1 MGQRKKGTRKQS
13 LYMVFI
19 RYLLRFCVLTVILAA
34 GTLVAYTVLVN
45 TGIVRLPTYEQ
56 SRIEEAAD
64 EIRQGGDEAALLPDS
79 CEFGVYDPDGNY
91 LYGTFE
97 ENERQEGWERWKN
110 GDTGAFYNIFYRSI
124 QKDDGNL
131 VIVRYQM
138 VAKFSDPFLREI
150 FPNAEFLILFIALLL
165 FLTEAVLTARN
176 FGRYLKRRLDTL
188 TEIAAKV
195 GQEDLDF
202 EREYSDIRE
211 VDDVLGALFKMKE
224 ALQRS
229 LEEQWESRRQK
240 QEQIAALAHDI
251 KTPLTIIRGNAELM
265 QETESMEEIRAWDQE
280 ILDNAAEL
288 ERYLAV
294 LQETVR
300 MSEQG
305 KQTIGRGAAGRQ
317 SDVQAAE
324 KIIGQ
329 ASDQREISGIRE
341 QEERFPAGPFLEEAR
356 RKAEALGRKKNLAV
370 ECSFPGEEF
379 MIRGRKGFR
388 EELLRAVGNVL
399 SNGVDYSPAGQTLRI
414 RAELRARS
422 ELRDRSELRV
432 RAGQK
437 EISGLETFFEEKQDG
452 GTFLQIT
459 VADSGPGFSGEA
471 LRHGT
476 EQFYQA
482 DKSRAGTAHYGLGL
496 YIARTV
502 LEENGGALEIGNS
515 EETGGGEVRI
525 YVPCSA
531 ASGQTEDDQS

>member
-1 MGQRKKGTRKQS
+1 MGQRRKRTRKQS

-150 FPNAEFLILFIALLL
+150 FSNAEFLILFIALLL

-240 QEQIAALAHDI
+240 QEQIASLAHDI

-300 MSEQG
+300 TSEQG

-324 KIIGQ
+324 KVMRQ
-329 ASDQREISGIRE
+329 VAEHREEKMKSSEIRE
-341 QEERFPAGPFLEEAR
+341 PEGSFPAGLFLEEVR
-356 RKAEALGRKKNLAV
+356 RKAEALGRTKKLAV
-370 ECSFPGEEF
+370 ECSFPEEEF
-379 MIRGRKGFR
+379 LIRGRKGFR

-399 SNGVDYSPAGQTLRI
+399 SNGVDYSPAEQALWI
-414 RAELRARS
+414 RAELRA
-422 ELRDRSELRV
+422 RSELRV

-437 EISGLETFFEEKQDG
+437 EISGQETFSEEKQGG

-459 VADSGPGFSGEA
+459 VTDSGQGFSKEA

-476 EQFYQA
+476 EQFYQT

-502 LEENGGALEIGNS
+502 LEENGGRLEIGNS

-525 YVPCSA
+525 YVPCL
-531 ASGQTEDDQS
+531 TTF

>member
-138 VAKFSDPFLREI
+138 VAKSSDPFLREI

-525 YVPCSA
+525 YVPCLTA
-531 ASGQTEDDQS
+531 FCNVDKME

>member
-1 MGQRKKGTRKQS
+1 MGQRRKGTRKRS

-34 GTLVAYTVLVN
+34 GTLIVYTVLVN

-56 SRIEEAAD
+56 SRIEEAVD

-79 CEFGVYDPDGNY
+79 CEFGVYDPDGNF

-97 ENERQEGWERWKN
+97 GNERQEGWERWKT

-124 QKDDGNL
+124 EKDDGNL
-131 VIVRYQM
+131 VIIRYGM
-138 VAKFSDPFLREI
+138 VAKFSNPFLREI
-150 FPNAEFLILFIALLL
+150 FPNAEFLILFTALIL
-165 FLTEAVLTARN
+165 FLIQAALTAKS
-176 FGRYLKRRLDTL
+176 FGRYLKRRLDIL

-229 LEEQWESRRQK
+229 LKEQWESRRQK

-265 QETESMEEIRAWDQE
+265 QETESMEEIREWNQE
-280 ILDNAAEL
+280 ILDNAADL

-305 KQTIGRGAAGRQ
+305 KQTTGRKSA
-317 SDVQAAE
+317 VKAAE
-324 KIIGQ
+324 KVIGQ
-329 ASDQREISGIRE
+329 AADQREISEIRE
-341 QEERFPAGPFLEEAR
+341 QEERFPAGPFLEEVR
-356 RKAEALGRKKNLAV
+356 RKAEALGRTKNLAV
-370 ECSFPGEEF
+370 ECSFPEEEF
-379 MIRGRKGFR
+379 LIRGREGFW
-388 EELLRAVGNVL
+388 EDLMRAVGNVI
-399 SNGVDYSPAGQTLRI
+399 SNGVDYSPAEQTLWI
-414 RAELRARS
+414 CAELRGRT
-422 ELRDRSELRV
+422 ELQAQ
-432 RAGQK
+432 AGRK
-437 EISGLETFFEEKQDG
+437 EISGQEMFSEEKQDG
-452 GTFLQIT
+452 GIFLQIT
-459 VADSGPGFSGEA
+459 VTDSGPGFSKEA

-476 EQFYQA
+476 EQFYQS

-502 LEENGGALEIGNS
+502 LEENGGALEVGNS
-515 EETGGGEVRI
+515 EETGGGEVRM
-525 YVPCSA
+525 YVPCLTA
-531 ASGQTEDDQS
+531 FCNMDKME

>member
-1 MGQRKKGTRKQS
+1 MRKEIKWKRKRS

-34 GTLVAYTVLVN
+34 GTLIVYTVLVN
-45 TGIVRLPTYEQ
+45 TGILRLPTYEQ

-64 EIRQGGDEAALLPDS
+64 KIQQEGDEATLIPDS
-79 CEFGVYDPDGNY
+79 CRFGVYNPDGNF

-97 ENERQEGWERWKN
+97 GNERQEGWERWKN

-124 QKDDGNL
+124 KKDDGNL
-131 VIVRYQM
+131 VIVRYEM
-138 VAKFSDPFLREI
+138 IAKFSNPILRKI

-165 FLTEAVLTARN
+165 FLTQMALTARN
-176 FGRYLKRRLDTL
+176 FGIYLKKRLDIL

-224 ALQRS
+224 AL
-229 LEEQWESRRQK
+229 
-240 QEQIAALAHDI
+240 
-251 KTPLTIIRGNAELM
+251 
-265 QETESMEEIRAWDQE
+265 
-280 ILDNAAEL
+280 
-288 ERYLAV
+288 
-294 LQETVR
+294 
-300 MSEQG
+300 
-305 KQTIGRGAAGRQ
+305 GRT
-317 SDVQAAE
+317 
-324 KIIGQ
+324 
-329 ASDQREISGIRE
+329 
-341 QEERFPAGPFLEEAR
+341 
-356 RKAEALGRKKNLAV
+356 KNLAV

-388 EELLRAVGNVL
+388 EELLRAMGNVL
-399 SNGVDYSPAGQTLRI
+399 SNGVDYSPAEQTLRI
-414 RAELRARS
+414 RAELRARA
-422 ELRDRSELRV
+422 ELRV

-437 EISGLETFFEEKQDG
+437 EISGLETFSEEKQDG

-476 EQFYQA
+476 DHFYQA
-482 DKSRAGTAHYGLGL
+482 DKSRVGTVHYGLGL

-502 LEENGGALEIGNS
+502 LEENSGALEIGNT

-525 YVPCSA
+525 YVPCSVV
-531 ASGQTEDDQS
+531 SGETEDDQS

>member
-1 MGQRKKGTRKQS
+1 MGQRRKRTRKQS

-265 QETESMEEIRAWDQE
+265 QET
-280 ILDNAAEL
+280 
-288 ERYLAV
+288 
-294 LQETVR
+294 VR
-300 MSEQG
+300 TSEQG

-399 SNGVDYSPAGQTLRI
+399 SNGVDYSPAEQTLRI

-515 EETGGGEVRI
+515 EETGGGEVSI

>member
-1 MGQRKKGTRKQS
+1 M
-13 LYMVFI
+13 
-19 RYLLRFCVLTVILAA
+19 
-34 GTLVAYTVLVN
+34 
-45 TGIVRLPTYEQ
+45 
-56 SRIEEAAD
+56 
-64 EIRQGGDEAALLPDS
+64 
-79 CEFGVYDPDGNY
+79 
-91 LYGTFE
+91 
-97 ENERQEGWERWKN
+97 
-110 GDTGAFYNIFYRSI
+110 
-124 QKDDGNL
+124 
-131 VIVRYQM
+131 IVRYQM

-300 MSEQG
+300 TSEQG

-399 SNGVDYSPAGQTLRI
+399 SNGVDYSPAEQTLRI

-515 EETGGGEVRI
+515 EETGGGEVSI

>member
-1 MGQRKKGTRKQS
+1 M
-13 LYMVFI
+13 
-19 RYLLRFCVLTVILAA
+19 
-34 GTLVAYTVLVN
+34 
-45 TGIVRLPTYEQ
+45 
-56 SRIEEAAD
+56 
-64 EIRQGGDEAALLPDS
+64 
-79 CEFGVYDPDGNY
+79 
-91 LYGTFE
+91 
-97 ENERQEGWERWKN
+97 
-110 GDTGAFYNIFYRSI
+110 
-124 QKDDGNL
+124 
-131 VIVRYQM
+131 IVRYQM

-265 QETESMEEIRAWDQE
+265 QET
-280 ILDNAAEL
+280 
-288 ERYLAV
+288 
-294 LQETVR
+294 VR
-300 MSEQG
+300 TSEQG

-388 EELLRAVGNVL
+388 EEGSAKPRSISFWSKVL
-399 SNGVDYSPAGQTLRI
+399 
-414 RAELRARS
+414 
-422 ELRDRSELRV
+422 
-432 RAGQK
+432 
-437 EISGLETFFEEKQDG
+437 
-452 GTFLQIT
+452 
-459 VADSGPGFSGEA
+459 
-471 LRHGT
+471 
-476 EQFYQA
+476 
-482 DKSRAGTAHYGLGL
+482 
-496 YIARTV
+496 
-502 LEENGGALEIGNS
+502 
-515 EETGGGEVRI
+515 
-525 YVPCSA
+525 
-531 ASGQTEDDQS
+531 

>member
-1 MGQRKKGTRKQS
+1 MGQRKKGTRKRN

-110 GDTGAFYNIFYRSI
+110 GDTGAFYNTFYRSI

-165 FLTEAVLTARN
+165 FLAQAAFTARS
-176 FGRYLKRRLDTL
+176 FGSYLKRRLDTL

-224 ALQRS
+224 AL
-229 LEEQWESRRQK
+229 
-240 QEQIAALAHDI
+240 
-251 KTPLTIIRGNAELM
+251 
-265 QETESMEEIRAWDQE
+265 
-280 ILDNAAEL
+280 
-288 ERYLAV
+288 
-294 LQETVR
+294 
-300 MSEQG
+300 
-305 KQTIGRGAAGRQ
+305 GRT
-317 SDVQAAE
+317 
-324 KIIGQ
+324 
-329 ASDQREISGIRE
+329 
-341 QEERFPAGPFLEEAR
+341 
-356 RKAEALGRKKNLAV
+356 KNLAV

-388 EELLRAVGNVL
+388 
-399 SNGVDYSPAGQTLRI
+399 
-414 RAELRARS
+414 AELRARA
-422 ELRDRSELRV
+422 ELRV

-437 EISGLETFFEEKQDG
+437 EISGLETFSEEKQDG

-476 EQFYQA
+476 EHFYQA
-482 DKSRAGTAHYGLGL
+482 DKSRVGTVHYGLGL

-502 LEENGGALEIGNS
+502 LEENSGALEIGNS

-525 YVPCSA
+525 YVPCSVV
-531 ASGQTEDDQS
+531 SGETEDDQS

>member
-265 QETESMEEIRAWDQE
+265 QET
-280 ILDNAAEL
+280 
-288 ERYLAV
+288 
-294 LQETVR
+294 VR
-300 MSEQG
+300 TSEQG

-399 SNGVDYSPAGQTLRI
+399 SNGVDYSPAEQTLRI

-515 EETGGGEVRI
+515 EETGGGEVSI

>member
-1 MGQRKKGTRKQS
+1 M
-13 LYMVFI
+13 
-19 RYLLRFCVLTVILAA
+19 
-34 GTLVAYTVLVN
+34 
-45 TGIVRLPTYEQ
+45 
-56 SRIEEAAD
+56 
-64 EIRQGGDEAALLPDS
+64 
-79 CEFGVYDPDGNY
+79 
-91 LYGTFE
+91 
-97 ENERQEGWERWKN
+97 
-110 GDTGAFYNIFYRSI
+110 
-124 QKDDGNL
+124 
-131 VIVRYQM
+131 IVRYQM

-265 QETESMEEIRAWDQE
+265 QET
-280 ILDNAAEL
+280 
-288 ERYLAV
+288 
-294 LQETVR
+294 VR
-300 MSEQG
+300 TSEQG

-399 SNGVDYSPAGQTLRI
+399 SNGVDYSPAEQTLRI
-414 RAELRARS
+414 RAELRARA
-422 ELRDRSELRV
+422 ELRV

-437 EISGLETFFEEKQDG
+437 EISGLETFSEEKQDG

-515 EETGGGEVRI
+515 EETGGGEVSI

>member
-1 MGQRKKGTRKQS
+1 M
-13 LYMVFI
+13 
-19 RYLLRFCVLTVILAA
+19 
-34 GTLVAYTVLVN
+34 
-45 TGIVRLPTYEQ
+45 
-56 SRIEEAAD
+56 
-64 EIRQGGDEAALLPDS
+64 
-79 CEFGVYDPDGNY
+79 
-91 LYGTFE
+91 
-97 ENERQEGWERWKN
+97 
-110 GDTGAFYNIFYRSI
+110 
-124 QKDDGNL
+124 
-131 VIVRYQM
+131 IVRYQM

-265 QETESMEEIRAWDQE
+265 QET
-280 ILDNAAEL
+280 
-288 ERYLAV
+288 
-294 LQETVR
+294 VR
-300 MSEQG
+300 TSEQV

-399 SNGVDYSPAGQTLRI
+399 SNGVDYSPAEQTLRI

-515 EETGGGEVRI
+515 EETGGGEVSI

>member
-110 GDTGAFYNIFYRSI
+110 GDTGAFYNIFYQSI

-300 MSEQG
+300 TSEQG

-399 SNGVDYSPAGQTLRI
+399 SNGVDYSPVGQTLRI

-515 EETGGGEVRI
+515 EETGGGEVSI

>member
-1 MGQRKKGTRKQS
+1 M
-13 LYMVFI
+13 
-19 RYLLRFCVLTVILAA
+19 
-34 GTLVAYTVLVN
+34 
-45 TGIVRLPTYEQ
+45 
-56 SRIEEAAD
+56 
-64 EIRQGGDEAALLPDS
+64 
-79 CEFGVYDPDGNY
+79 
-91 LYGTFE
+91 
-97 ENERQEGWERWKN
+97 
-110 GDTGAFYNIFYRSI
+110 
-124 QKDDGNL
+124 
-131 VIVRYQM
+131 IVRYQM

-265 QETESMEEIRAWDQE
+265 QET
-280 ILDNAAEL
+280 
-288 ERYLAV
+288 
-294 LQETVR
+294 VR
-300 MSEQG
+300 TSEQG
-305 KQTIGRGAAGRQ
+305 KQTIGRGAAVRQ

-399 SNGVDYSPAGQTLRI
+399 SNGVDYSPAEQTLRI

-515 EETGGGEVRI
+515 EETGGGEVSI

>member
-1 MGQRKKGTRKQS
+1 M
-13 LYMVFI
+13 
-19 RYLLRFCVLTVILAA
+19 
-34 GTLVAYTVLVN
+34 
-45 TGIVRLPTYEQ
+45 
-56 SRIEEAAD
+56 
-64 EIRQGGDEAALLPDS
+64 
-79 CEFGVYDPDGNY
+79 
-91 LYGTFE
+91 
-97 ENERQEGWERWKN
+97 
-110 GDTGAFYNIFYRSI
+110 
-124 QKDDGNL
+124 
-131 VIVRYQM
+131 IVRYQM

-265 QETESMEEIRAWDQE
+265 QET
-280 ILDNAAEL
+280 
-288 ERYLAV
+288 
-294 LQETVR
+294 VR
-300 MSEQG
+300 TSEQG

-324 KIIGQ
+324 KVMRQ
-329 ASDQREISGIRE
+329 VAEHREEKMKSSEIRE
-341 QEERFPAGPFLEEAR
+341 PEGSFPAGLFLEEVR
-356 RKAEALGRKKNLAV
+356 RKAEALGRTKKLAV
-370 ECSFPGEEF
+370 ECSFPEEEF
-379 MIRGRKGFR
+379 LIRGRKGFR

-437 EISGLETFFEEKQDG
+437 EISGQETFSEEKQGG

-459 VADSGPGFSGEA
+459 LTDSGQGFSKEA

-476 EQFYQA
+476 EQFYQT

-502 LEENGGALEIGNS
+502 LEENGGRLEIGNS

-525 YVPCSA
+525 YVPCL
-531 ASGQTEDDQS
+531 TTF

>member
-1 MGQRKKGTRKQS
+1 M
-13 LYMVFI
+13 
-19 RYLLRFCVLTVILAA
+19 
-34 GTLVAYTVLVN
+34 
-45 TGIVRLPTYEQ
+45 
-56 SRIEEAAD
+56 
-64 EIRQGGDEAALLPDS
+64 
-79 CEFGVYDPDGNY
+79 
-91 LYGTFE
+91 
-97 ENERQEGWERWKN
+97 
-110 GDTGAFYNIFYRSI
+110 
-124 QKDDGNL
+124 
-131 VIVRYQM
+131 IVRYQM

-265 QETESMEEIRAWDQE
+265 QET
-280 ILDNAAEL
+280 
-288 ERYLAV
+288 
-294 LQETVR
+294 VR
-300 MSEQG
+300 TSEQG

-515 EETGGGEVRI
+515 EETGGGEVSI

>member
-1 MGQRKKGTRKQS
+1 M
-13 LYMVFI
+13 
-19 RYLLRFCVLTVILAA
+19 
-34 GTLVAYTVLVN
+34 
-45 TGIVRLPTYEQ
+45 
-56 SRIEEAAD
+56 
-64 EIRQGGDEAALLPDS
+64 
-79 CEFGVYDPDGNY
+79 
-91 LYGTFE
+91 
-97 ENERQEGWERWKN
+97 
-110 GDTGAFYNIFYRSI
+110 
-124 QKDDGNL
+124 
-131 VIVRYQM
+131 IVRYQM

-165 FLTEAVLTARN
+165 FPTEAVLTARN

-265 QETESMEEIRAWDQE
+265 QET
-280 ILDNAAEL
+280 
-288 ERYLAV
+288 
-294 LQETVR
+294 VR
-300 MSEQG
+300 TSEQG

-399 SNGVDYSPAGQTLRI
+399 SNGVDYSPAEQTLRI
-414 RAELRARS
+414 RAELRVRS

-515 EETGGGEVRI
+515 EETGGGEVSI

>member
-13 LYMVFI
+13 LYMVFV

-138 VAKFSDPFLREI
+138 VAKSSDPFLREI

-525 YVPCSA
+525 YVPCLTA
-531 ASGQTEDDQS
+531 FCNVDKME

>member
-1 MGQRKKGTRKQS
+1 MGQRRKRTRKQS

-265 QETESMEEIRAWDQE
+265 QET
-280 ILDNAAEL
+280 
-288 ERYLAV
+288 
-294 LQETVR
+294 VR
-300 MSEQG
+300 TSEQG

-515 EETGGGEVRI
+515 EETGGGEVSI

>member
-1 MGQRKKGTRKQS
+1 M
-13 LYMVFI
+13 
-19 RYLLRFCVLTVILAA
+19 
-34 GTLVAYTVLVN
+34 
-45 TGIVRLPTYEQ
+45 
-56 SRIEEAAD
+56 
-64 EIRQGGDEAALLPDS
+64 
-79 CEFGVYDPDGNY
+79 
-91 LYGTFE
+91 
-97 ENERQEGWERWKN
+97 
-110 GDTGAFYNIFYRSI
+110 
-124 QKDDGNL
+124 
-131 VIVRYQM
+131 IVRYQM

-165 FLTEAVLTARN
+165 FPTEAVLTARN

-265 QETESMEEIRAWDQE
+265 QET
-280 ILDNAAEL
+280 
-288 ERYLAV
+288 
-294 LQETVR
+294 VR
-300 MSEQG
+300 TSEQG

-399 SNGVDYSPAGQTLRI
+399 SNGVDYSPAEQTLRI

-515 EETGGGEVRI
+515 EETGGGEVSI

>member
-1 MGQRKKGTRKQS
+1 M
-13 LYMVFI
+13 
-19 RYLLRFCVLTVILAA
+19 
-34 GTLVAYTVLVN
+34 
-45 TGIVRLPTYEQ
+45 
-56 SRIEEAAD
+56 
-64 EIRQGGDEAALLPDS
+64 
-79 CEFGVYDPDGNY
+79 
-91 LYGTFE
+91 
-97 ENERQEGWERWKN
+97 
-110 GDTGAFYNIFYRSI
+110 
-124 QKDDGNL
+124 
-131 VIVRYQM
+131 IVRYQM

-251 KTPLTIIRGNAELM
+251 KTPLIIIRGNAELM
-265 QETESMEEIRAWDQE
+265 QET
-280 ILDNAAEL
+280 
-288 ERYLAV
+288 
-294 LQETVR
+294 VR
-300 MSEQG
+300 TSEQG

-399 SNGVDYSPAGQTLRI
+399 SNGVDYSPAEQTLRI

-515 EETGGGEVRI
+515 EETGGGEVSI

>member
-1 MGQRKKGTRKQS
+1 MGQRRKRTRKQS

-280 ILDNAAEL
+280 ILDNAEEL

-300 MSEQG
+300 TSEQG
-305 KQTIGRGAAGRQ
+305 QQTIGRGAAGRQ

-324 KIIGQ
+324 KVMRQ
-329 ASDQREISGIRE
+329 AAEHREEKMKSSEIRE
-341 QEERFPAGPFLEEAR
+341 PEGSFPAGLFLEEVR
-356 RKAEALGRKKNLAV
+356 RKAEALGRTKKLAV
-370 ECSFPGEEF
+370 ECSFLEEEF
-379 MIRGRKGFR
+379 LIRGREGFR
-388 EELLRAVGNVL
+388 EDLMRAVGNVI
-399 SNGVDYSPAGQTLRI
+399 SNGVDYSPAEQTLWI
-414 RAELRARS
+414 RAELRARPG
-422 ELRDRSELRV
+422 R
-432 RAGQK
+432 K
-437 EISGLETFFEEKQDG
+437 EISGQETFSEEKQGG

-459 VADSGPGFSGEA
+459 VTDSGQGFSKEA

-476 EQFYQA
+476 EQFYQT

-502 LEENGGALEIGNS
+502 LEENGGGLEIGNS

-525 YVPCSA
+525 YVPCL
-531 ASGQTEDDQS
+531 TTF

>member
-1 MGQRKKGTRKQS
+1 M
-13 LYMVFI
+13 
-19 RYLLRFCVLTVILAA
+19 
-34 GTLVAYTVLVN
+34 
-45 TGIVRLPTYEQ
+45 
-56 SRIEEAAD
+56 
-64 EIRQGGDEAALLPDS
+64 
-79 CEFGVYDPDGNY
+79 
-91 LYGTFE
+91 
-97 ENERQEGWERWKN
+97 
-110 GDTGAFYNIFYRSI
+110 
-124 QKDDGNL
+124 
-131 VIVRYQM
+131 IVRYQM

-265 QETESMEEIRAWDQE
+265 QET
-280 ILDNAAEL
+280 
-288 ERYLAV
+288 
-294 LQETVR
+294 VR
-300 MSEQG
+300 TSEQG

-341 QEERFPAGPFLEEAR
+341 QEERFPAGPFLEEAL

-399 SNGVDYSPAGQTLRI
+399 SNGVDYSPAEQTLRI
-414 RAELRARS
+414 RAELRARA
-422 ELRDRSELRV
+422 ELRV

-437 EISGLETFFEEKQDG
+437 EISGLETFSEEKQDG

-502 LEENGGALEIGNS
+502 LEENGGALEVGNS

-525 YVPCSA
+525 YVPCL
-531 ASGQTEDDQS
+531 TIF

>member
-1 MGQRKKGTRKQS
+1 MGQRKKGTRKRN

-265 QETESMEEIRAWDQE
+265 QET
-280 ILDNAAEL
+280 
-288 ERYLAV
+288 
-294 LQETVR
+294 VR
-300 MSEQG
+300 TSEQG

-399 SNGVDYSPAGQTLRI
+399 SNGVDYSPAEQTLRI

-525 YVPCSA
+525 YVPCSVV
-531 ASGQTEDDQS
+531 SGETEDDQS

>member
-1 MGQRKKGTRKQS
+1 M
-13 LYMVFI
+13 
-19 RYLLRFCVLTVILAA
+19 
-34 GTLVAYTVLVN
+34 
-45 TGIVRLPTYEQ
+45 
-56 SRIEEAAD
+56 
-64 EIRQGGDEAALLPDS
+64 
-79 CEFGVYDPDGNY
+79 
-91 LYGTFE
+91 
-97 ENERQEGWERWKN
+97 
-110 GDTGAFYNIFYRSI
+110 
-124 QKDDGNL
+124 
-131 VIVRYQM
+131 IVRYQM

-265 QETESMEEIRAWDQE
+265 QET
-280 ILDNAAEL
+280 
-288 ERYLAV
+288 
-294 LQETVR
+294 VR
-300 MSEQG
+300 TSEQG

-399 SNGVDYSPAGQTLRI
+399 SNGVDYSPAEQTLRI

-515 EETGGGEVRI
+515 EETGGGEVRM
-525 YVPCSA
+525 YVPCLTA
-531 ASGQTEDDQS
+531 FCNMDKME

>member
-1 MGQRKKGTRKQS
+1 M
-13 LYMVFI
+13 
-19 RYLLRFCVLTVILAA
+19 
-34 GTLVAYTVLVN
+34 
-45 TGIVRLPTYEQ
+45 
-56 SRIEEAAD
+56 
-64 EIRQGGDEAALLPDS
+64 
-79 CEFGVYDPDGNY
+79 
-91 LYGTFE
+91 
-97 ENERQEGWERWKN
+97 
-110 GDTGAFYNIFYRSI
+110 
-124 QKDDGNL
+124 
-131 VIVRYQM
+131 IVRYQM

-195 GQEDLDF
+195 VQEDLDF

-265 QETESMEEIRAWDQE
+265 QET
-280 ILDNAAEL
+280 
-288 ERYLAV
+288 
-294 LQETVR
+294 VR
-300 MSEQG
+300 TSEQG

-399 SNGVDYSPAGQTLRI
+399 SNGVDYSPAEQTLRI

-515 EETGGGEVRI
+515 EETGGGEVSI

>member
-1 MGQRKKGTRKQS
+1 MGQRKKGTRKRN

-45 TGIVRLPTYEQ
+45 TGIARLPTYEQ

-64 EIRQGGDEAALLPDS
+64 EIRQGGEEAALIPDS
-79 CEFGVYDPDGNY
+79 CRFGVYDPDGNF

-97 ENERQEGWERWKN
+97 GNERQEGWERWKN
-110 GDTGAFYNIFYRSI
+110 GDTGAFYNTFYRSI
-124 QKDDGNL
+124 QKEDGNL

-280 ILDNAAEL
+280 ILDNAEEL

-300 MSEQG
+300 MSEQE
-305 KQTIGRGAAGRQ
+305 KQTIGRGAAG
-317 SDVQAAE
+317 QAAE
-324 KIIGQ
+324 KVIGQ
-329 ASDQREISGIRE
+329 AADHCEEKMKPSEIRE
-341 QEERFPAGPFLEEAR
+341 QEERFPAGPFLVEVR
-356 RKAEALGRKKNLAV
+356 RKAEALGRTKNLAV

-399 SNGVDYSPAGQTLRI
+399 SNGVDYSPAEQTLRI
-414 RAELRARS
+414 RAELRARA
-422 ELRDRSELRV
+422 ELRV

-437 EISGLETFFEEKQDG
+437 EISGLETFSEEKQDG

-525 YVPCSA
+525 YVPCSVV
-531 ASGQTEDDQS
+531 SGETEDDQS

>member
-1 MGQRKKGTRKQS
+1 M
-13 LYMVFI
+13 
-19 RYLLRFCVLTVILAA
+19 
-34 GTLVAYTVLVN
+34 
-45 TGIVRLPTYEQ
+45 
-56 SRIEEAAD
+56 
-64 EIRQGGDEAALLPDS
+64 
-79 CEFGVYDPDGNY
+79 
-91 LYGTFE
+91 
-97 ENERQEGWERWKN
+97 
-110 GDTGAFYNIFYRSI
+110 
-124 QKDDGNL
+124 
-131 VIVRYQM
+131 IVRYQM

-265 QETESMEEIRAWDQE
+265 QET
-280 ILDNAAEL
+280 
-288 ERYLAV
+288 
-294 LQETVR
+294 VR
-300 MSEQG
+300 TSEQG

-399 SNGVDYSPAGQTLRI
+399 SNGVDYSPAEQTLRI

-515 EETGGGEVRI
+515 EETGGGEVSI

>member
-1 MGQRKKGTRKQS
+1 
-13 LYMVFI
+13 MVFI

-110 GDTGAFYNIFYRSI
+110 GDTGAFYNTFYRSI

-165 FLTEAVLTARN
+165 FLAQAAFTARS
-176 FGRYLKRRLDTL
+176 FGSYLKRRLDTL

-211 VDDVLGALFKMKE
+211 VDDVLGALFKME
-224 ALQRS
+224 
-229 LEEQWESRRQK
+229 
-240 QEQIAALAHDI
+240 
-251 KTPLTIIRGNAELM
+251 
-265 QETESMEEIRAWDQE
+265 
-280 ILDNAAEL
+280 
-288 ERYLAV
+288 
-294 LQETVR
+294 
-300 MSEQG
+300 
-305 KQTIGRGAAGRQ
+305 
-317 SDVQAAE
+317 
-324 KIIGQ
+324 
-329 ASDQREISGIRE
+329 
-341 QEERFPAGPFLEEAR
+341 
-356 RKAEALGRKKNLAV
+356 EALGRTKNLAV

-388 EELLRAVGNVL
+388 EELLRAMGNVL
-399 SNGVDYSPAGQTLRI
+399 SNGVDYSPAEQTLRI
-414 RAELRARS
+414 RAELRARA
-422 ELRDRSELRV
+422 ELRV

-437 EISGLETFFEEKQDG
+437 EISGLETFSEEKQDG

-502 LEENGGALEIGNS
+502 LEENSGALEIGNS

-525 YVPCSA
+525 YVPCSVV
-531 ASGQTEDDQS
+531 SGETEDDQS

>member
-1 MGQRKKGTRKQS
+1 M
-13 LYMVFI
+13 
-19 RYLLRFCVLTVILAA
+19 
-34 GTLVAYTVLVN
+34 
-45 TGIVRLPTYEQ
+45 
-56 SRIEEAAD
+56 
-64 EIRQGGDEAALLPDS
+64 
-79 CEFGVYDPDGNY
+79 
-91 LYGTFE
+91 
-97 ENERQEGWERWKN
+97 
-110 GDTGAFYNIFYRSI
+110 
-124 QKDDGNL
+124 
-131 VIVRYQM
+131 IVRYQM

-300 MSEQG
+300 TSEQG

-341 QEERFPAGPFLEEAR
+341 QEERFPAGPFLEETR

-388 EELLRAVGNVL
+388 EEGSAK
-399 SNGVDYSPAGQTLRI
+399 P
-414 RAELRARS
+414 RS
-422 ELRDRSELRV
+422 
-432 RAGQK
+432 
-437 EISGLETFFEEKQDG
+437 ISFWSKIL
-452 GTFLQIT
+452 
-459 VADSGPGFSGEA
+459 
-471 LRHGT
+471 
-476 EQFYQA
+476 
-482 DKSRAGTAHYGLGL
+482 
-496 YIARTV
+496 
-502 LEENGGALEIGNS
+502 
-515 EETGGGEVRI
+515 
-525 YVPCSA
+525 
-531 ASGQTEDDQS
+531 